1 MRVLETGGD
10 LDLAQE
16 PVGAERDC
24 KLGAQDLHGDVAIE
38 PHIPRPVDHR
48 HATAPDFA
56 FDSVTPGQ
64 RRSEAADLTRSSTH
78 VTLPAWQGSTIWA
91 RNPRRQ
97 LLEHP
102 GVLGRMRTAS
112 SKESYRCVR

>member
-1 MRVLETGGD
+1 MGVLETGSD

-24 KLGAQDLHGDVAIE
+24 KLGAQDLNGDVAIE
-38 PHIPRPVDHR
+38 PQIPRAVDDR
-48 HATAPDFA
+48 HAAAPDFA
-56 FDSVTPGQ
+56 FDRVTPGE
-64 RRSEAADLTRSSTH
+64 RRSEAADLVRSAH
-78 VTLPAWQGSTIWA
+78 VTLQAWQGSTIWA

-112 SKESYRCVR
+112 SKESSRCVR